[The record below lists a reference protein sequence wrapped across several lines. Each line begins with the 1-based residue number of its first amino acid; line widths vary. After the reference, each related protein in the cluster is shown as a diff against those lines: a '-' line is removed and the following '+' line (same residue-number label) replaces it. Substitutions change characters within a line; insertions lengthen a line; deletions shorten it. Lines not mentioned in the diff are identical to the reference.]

1 MHENIDMF
9 FFMKT
14 GYFNTRFVFLRYKVQ
29 ANIKQNFITK
39 YTGKSWIFP
48 KIFFLKIF
56 ETGPDPT

>member
-39 YTGKSWIFP
+39 YTGKS
-48 KIFFLKIF
+48 
-56 ETGPDPT
+56 